1 MMTHRLA
8 VNQKRAAR
16 RAAFSRIGSRFS
28 AFASGFP
35 SASASIATLT
45 AAALFGTSFGMNG
58 PALAATPAPTDH
70 AATNPAA
77 TAKPNIVVLG
87 DSLSA
92 EYGLPRDTGWVA
104 LLRQRLTS
112 ERIDYNVANA
122 SISGDTTSG
131 GLTRLPLVMQR
142 IKPSIVIVELGAND
156 ALRGVPLSTTES
168 NLRAI
173 VAQIRKGGAKPVLVG
188 MYVPPNYGPDYTR
201 DFHAIY
207 ERLAKELN
215 VPLVPFLLAGLADK
229 PELFQA
235 DQIHPV
241 QQAQPLLLDN
251 VWPTLKPLL
260 DNGTRR

>member
-1 MMTHRLA
+1 M
-8 VNQKRAAR
+8 
-16 RAAFSRIGSRFS
+16 
-28 AFASGFP
+28 SG
-35 SASASIATLT
+35 A
-45 AAALFGTSFGMNG
+45 
-58 PALAATPAPTDH
+58 ALAAAPVPAAN
-70 AATNPAA
+70 AAANPAA

-104 LLRQRLTS
+104 LLRQRLAS

-142 IKPSIVIVELGAND
+142 IKPAIVIVELGAND
-156 ALRGVPLSTTES
+156 ALRGVPLATTES

-173 VAQIRKGGAKPVLVG
+173 VGQIRKGGAKPVLIG

-207 ERLAKELN
+207 ERLAKDMN

-235 DQIHPV
+235 DQIHPTER
-241 QQAQPLLLDN
+241 AQSLLLDN

-260 DNGTRR
+260 GSVGRH